1 MAWNGVVAWQNIKM
15 FLRDNYIHGDLHAG
29 NVLYVER
36 EDGHL
41 QATIIDAVLSCALV
55 PSVVPLFAILR
66 RTIVL
71 QGRTLNPYLLQGLTT
86 SIKADAQTPFGNF
99 LYGCCTANAELIV
112 DQLIFCN
119 EGKHA
124 VSRDDLL
131 RDITAAV
138 QRWIGDGGRA
148 PDGGP
153 VSTSEYS

>member
-1 MAWNGVVAWQNIKM
+1 MHTLV
-15 FLRDNYIHGDLHAG
+15 LRFRARAACGAVCDSQSS
-29 NVLYVER
+29 VLR
-36 EDGHL
+36 H
-41 QATIIDAVLSCALV
+41 QSPAAALC
-55 PSVVPLFAILR
+55 PTDI

-71 QGRTLNPYLLQGLTT
+71 QGRTLIPSLLQGLTT

>member
-1 MAWNGVVAWQNIKM
+1 MRCGVRFSVECAPHQSSVA
-15 FLRDNYIHGDLHAG
+15 
-29 NVLYVER
+29 
-36 EDGHL
+36 
-41 QATIIDAVLSCALV
+41 ALC
-55 PSVVPLFAILR
+55 PTDI

-71 QGRTLNPYLLQGLTT
+71 LRRTLIPSLLQGLTT

-153 VSTSEYS
+153 VSTSEY